1 MKNLVWG
8 LGTLKPFTNHATH
21 AYQALNIELLCPKKI
36 SEHDENLL
44 DLAEVLELGAV
55 VGEPDNSDSFQT
67 RPVHHQLGELL
78 RLQGAG
84 LAVRQSGHCGH
95 LLVGGRVVVRQ
106 QLHHYLHNRA

>member
-8 LGTLKPFTNHATH
+8 LGILKPFTNHATQ

-67 RPVHHQLGELL
+67 RPVTTN
-78 RLQGAG
+78 
-84 LAVRQSGHCGH
+84 LASCCASRVPAS
-95 LLVGGRVVVRQ
+95 LSASLVTAATSSWVAV
-106 QLHHYLHNRA
+106 LW